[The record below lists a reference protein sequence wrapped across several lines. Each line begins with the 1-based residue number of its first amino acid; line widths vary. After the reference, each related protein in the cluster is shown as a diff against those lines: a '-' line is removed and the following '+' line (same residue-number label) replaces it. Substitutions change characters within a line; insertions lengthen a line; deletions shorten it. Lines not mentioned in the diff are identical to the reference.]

1 MSKDRSLVDMPDAV
15 ELVTPV
21 VVGPKTRR
29 RRDALPP
36 KRASTLANTI
46 ESEIFDRGWPVGEL
60 IGSEAE
66 LMSRYEVSRSIFREA
81 VRLLEQREVA
91 VMRRGP
97 YGGLTVVAPE
107 ASAVGKAAATFL
119 RFNRVDVPELLEARV
134 DLELSCLRLA
144 IDRLTESGLMRLRE
158 VVAAEEKAA
167 SQVVSTESLRNFHL
181 ELAALTQNRP
191 LWLFVSILNTL
202 QGEFSPKEI
211 PAEGAQP
218 ESKQRTG
225 SGASHEAHQAILR
238 AIEVGDVGLA
248 MHRMRRHLE
257 ASALFSSAYVDESH
271 GRNLD

>member
-1 MSKDRSLVDMPDAV
+1 MPDAV
-15 ELVTPV
+15 EWATPV
-21 VVGPKTRR
+21 AVGPKARR
-29 RRDALPP
+29 RRAALPP

-46 ESEIFDRGWPVGEL
+46 ESEIFGRGWPVGEL

-107 ASAVGKAAATFL
+107 ASVVGKAAATFL
-119 RFNRVDVPELLEARV
+119 RFNRVDVPELLEARI
-134 DLELSCLRLA
+134 DIELSCLRLA
-144 IDRLTESGLMRLRE
+144 IDRLTESGLMRLRQ
-158 VVAAEEKAA
+158 VVAAEENVACG
-167 SQVVSTESLRNFHL
+167 VVSTESLRHFHL
-181 ELAALTQNRP
+181 ELAAFAQNRP

-202 QGEFSPKEI
+202 QAEFSSQEV

-218 ESKQRTG
+218 QSTQRTG
-225 SGASHEAHQAILR
+225 SGASHEAHLAILQ
-238 AIEVGDVGLA
+238 AVEVGDAGLA

-257 ASALFSSAYVDESH
+257 ALALSSSAYVGESH
-271 GRNLD
+271 RRNLD